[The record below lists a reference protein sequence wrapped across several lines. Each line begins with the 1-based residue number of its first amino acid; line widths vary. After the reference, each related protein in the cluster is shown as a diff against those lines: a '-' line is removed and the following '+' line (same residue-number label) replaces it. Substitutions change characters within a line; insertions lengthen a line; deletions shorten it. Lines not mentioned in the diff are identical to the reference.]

1 MWTVRVLSEIDD
13 VVVEDM
19 GRLLELLAA
28 DSVPPTKEYLEEI
41 IADHDILVVVRE
53 GHIVGTLTLLKIRQP
68 IGRTCRIEDCI
79 VDLEY
84 RGQGLGIRLI
94 KAAIKQAREWDARF
108 IDLNSNPTR
117 EAANSLY
124 VKMGFFQR
132 KTNVYRLL
140 SSFS

>member
-1 MWTVRVLSEIDD
+1 M
-13 VVVEDM
+13 
-19 GRLLELLAA
+19 
-28 DSVPPTKEYLEEI
+28 
-41 IADHDILVVVRE
+41 
-53 GHIVGTLTLLKIRQP
+53 
-68 IGRTCRIEDCI
+68 
-79 VDLEY
+79 DLEY

-94 KAAIKQAREWDARF
+94 KAAIKKAQEWDARF

-140 SSFS
+140 SDVSTS